1 MSIYDSAKVFG
12 PALVDK
18 FKNPIKATLER
29 FTTASDGQGGQNES
43 WATLV
48 EFDIAIL
55 PGSGGDGFKT
65 DRIESNTPVIAY
77 AKYSDISV
85 ILAGDRVVHDGV
97 IYRLEDNLNIAKA
110 GAVIKL
116 ILNDG
121 LAA

>member
-12 PALVDK
+12 PALIDK
-18 FKNPIKATLER
+18 FKNPTKATLER
-29 FTTASDGQGGQNES
+29 FTTAPDGQGGKNKTWS
-43 WATLV
+43 VLV
-48 EFDIAIL
+48 EFNLAIL
-55 PGSGGDGFKT
+55 PSAGGDSYKT
-65 DRIESNTPVIAY
+65 DRIESNTPTVAY

-85 ILAGDRVVHDGV
+85 IMAGDRVVHNG
-97 IYRLEDNLNIAKA
+97 ITYRLEDNFDIAVA